1 MNEFLERF
9 AQRPRFD
16 TAVQKRRQSFTVR
29 VGVEDNELD
38 PDAVAGK
45 KQTGISSSS
54 FIVDRTAANEID
66 IKEFLDAIH
75 KTTGIQLGKGSA
87 SDSAFCSFQ
96 SSSEKNAK
104 GRGSSSRAAKAA
116 VSNILETFRIKK
128 LGFKVVLKQ
137 LDIESLEQ
145 EREKPEHQ
153 EEPHKV
159 KRPYKKRANAVDES
173 DNPVYETDAGLAELV
188 ASLKASA
195 QSGNAVSLKASPY
208 YMNNRKHFVTFITG
222 IFEQITRSQTQ
233 TQSGTALAAGE
244 VEVETSKDFDCSDMA
259 STNRKP
265 FSLLYHQ
272 KIVREYLGLYSP
284 YRGLL
289 LYHGLGSGKTCSSI
303 AIAEG
308 LSTHKKIIVMT
319 PASLQKNYV
328 EEIKKCGNDLYKRN
342 QHWVFHDLS
351 KIPKGK
357 TAAEYEKA
365 LLNALGFPEKVMAE
379 DNIVRLNGGGIW
391 VAESGKSENYTTLE
405 QSERDAIDRQIDK
418 MIHNKYKFI
427 NYNGIRLAQWRE
439 RMHKG
444 NYFDNAVIIVDEAH
458 NLVSRIVNKLKSP
471 SSLSMK
477 MYEALLSA
485 NNAKIVLLTGTPII
499 NYPNE
504 LGILFNIL
512 RGYINTFNFPLNTSA
527 AKLKGGV
534 NTATLKKIFDEAGD
548 KVSVHDYLEIKQ
560 MPKPTLV
567 LTRNPFGFVSNRNG
581 TSKYASVSLSLDH
594 GGNISD
600 ADFKTN
606 VTAVLASAGISVD
619 GNVTVTRFKSL
630 PDKMEDFNKLF
641 VKDDGSGIL
650 NPDMFSRRIIG
661 LTSYF
666 RSAQEKLMPKYDPMK
681 DFVRI
686 EVEMSDHQFK
696 LYKKIREDERTQE
709 SGTRKKRAMAGASEL
724 YADTSS
730 TYRIFSRACCNFAF
744 PPDIPRPPQIT
755 DVDEARTEKEVVG
768 ATELAEGIP
777 PSEANKG
784 NAAAKKAPKP
794 KKQQMTERAIDGEV
808 DDDENEENEDD
819 ETNKNRPLSPKEL
832 DTYNERIGNTIK
844 KLAKNADKLLT
855 LEALDAVCSPK
866 FARIF
871 ENINDPDN
879 EGLHLLYSQF
889 RTLEGIGIFKLVM
902 DANGYAEFNVQKDM
916 STGAWARVIKSGDEG
931 KPMYAL
937 YTGTETQEKKELI
950 RNIFNSSWD
959 NLPPSLGLPLH
970 SERKNIYGNVIKLL
984 MITAS
989 GAEGINLRNVRH
1001 VHIMEPYWHPVRT
1014 EQIIGRAVR
1023 ICSHHDLPRELQTV
1037 KVFLYV
1043 MKFTAEQLKP
1053 ASKDDQVTSIIKYD
1067 SSMTTDQK
1075 LLDTSSKKQ
1084 LINQRL
1090 LTVVKASAIDCV
1102 THASKAK
1109 DGTDVQCFKYKTAI
1123 TTDEYAFVPN
1133 INEEQKDADAKRNMI
1148 KEVVGRPIKMEI
1160 GGVMENCILD
1170 ETTQAVYKQSGSTF
1184 IHLGKLVQDETGAR
1198 IEKD

>member
-1 MNEFLERF
+1 MNEFLARF
-9 AQRPRFD
+9 AQRPHVD
-16 TAVQKRRQSFTVR
+16 DSAQKRRQLFTVR
-29 VGVEDNELD
+29 VGV
-38 PDAVAGK
+38 DADADADADATVVTSS
-45 KQTGISSSS
+45 KQ
-54 FIVDRTAANEID
+54 FIVDRTAAKEID

-75 KTTGIQLGKGSA
+75 KTTGIQLGKTA
-87 SDSAFCSFQ
+87 SDGAFCSLPSAQ
-96 SSSEKNAK
+96 KAK
-104 GRGSSSRAAKAA
+104 GRGQLPSSSVAT
-116 VSNILETFRIKK
+116 VLETFRIRK
-128 LGFKVVLKQ
+128 LGFKIVLK
-137 LDIESLEQ
+137 LLVDEAQ
-145 EREKPEHQ
+145 ERERERDR
-153 EEPHKV
+153 EEPHLEKEKV
-159 KRPYKKRANAVDES
+159 KRQYKKRAVVVES
-173 DNPVYETDAGLAELV
+173 EKPVYETDAGIAELV
-188 ASLKASA
+188 AKLKASA
-195 QSGNAVSLKASPY
+195 ESGTALSLKASPY
-208 YMNNRKHFVTFITG
+208 YMNNRKHFTTFITSM
-222 IFEQITRSQTQ
+222 FERYA
-233 TQSGTALAAGE
+233 QSRVGE
-244 VEVETSKDFDCSDMA
+244 VEAEEFDCSDMA

-272 KIVREYLGLYSP
+272 KIVREYLGIYSP

-328 EEIKKCGNDLYKRN
+328 EEIKKCGNDLYKRD

-351 KIPKGK
+351 KLPKDK

-365 LLNALGFPEKVMAE
+365 LLTAIGFPEKVATE

-391 VAESGKSENYTTLE
+391 VAERGKPGNYSTLDE
-405 QSERDAIDRQIDK
+405 SQRTAIDRQIDK
-418 MIHNKYKFI
+418 MIRNKYKFI
-427 NYNGIRLAQWRE
+427 NYNGIRLPQWRE
-439 RMHKG
+439 LMRQSQSG

-458 NLVSRIVNKLKSP
+458 NLVSRIVNKLKSHR
-471 SSLSMK
+471 SLSMQ

-485 NNAKIVLLTGTPII
+485 NNSKIVLLTGTPII

-512 RGYINTFNFPLNTSA
+512 RGYINTFNFALNTSA

-534 NTATLKKIFDEAGD
+534 NAAALKKLFDEAGD
-548 KVSVHDYLEIKQ
+548 KVSVHDYLDFKQ
-560 MPKPTLV
+560 IQQKPTLV
-567 LTRNPFGFVSNRNG
+567 LTRNPFGFVSNRGGSTAASGN
-581 TSKYASVSLSLDH
+581 ASVSLSLTH

-600 ADFKTN
+600 ADFRTN
-606 VTAVLASAGISVD
+606 VTEVLASSGISVD
-619 GNVTVTRFKSL
+619 DTKVTRFKAL
-630 PDKMEDFNKLF
+630 PDKMEEFNELF
-641 VKDDGSGIL
+641 INSDGSGIL

-681 DFVRI
+681 DFVLI

-696 LYKKIREDERTQE
+696 LYKKIREDERSQE
-709 SGTRKKRAMAGASEL
+709 SGTRNKRAMVADL

-744 PPDIPRPPQIT
+744 PPDIPRPLQTT
-755 DVDEARTEKEVVG
+755 DADVKGQEAADAR
-768 ATELAEGIP
+768 ELAKAVAVGIP
-777 PSEANKG
+777 PPAEVDNDKD
-784 NAAAKKAPKP
+784 KKAPKP
-794 KKQQMTERAIDGEV
+794 KNQRMTERAIDGDAD
-808 DDDENEENEDD
+808 DDDENEEPEGDGAK
-819 ETNKNRPLSPKEL
+819 KNNPLSPQEL
-832 DTYNERIGNTIK
+832 DTYNERIGSTIK
-844 KLAKNADKLLT
+844 KLADNAGTFLS
-855 LEALDAVCSPK
+855 LEALDATCSPK

-871 ENINDPDN
+871 ENINDPGN

-902 DANGYAEFNVQKDM
+902 DANGYAEFNVQKDPH
-916 STGAWARVIKSGDEG
+916 TGAWARVIKSGDEG
-931 KPMYAL
+931 KLMYAL

-959 NLPPSLGLPLH
+959 NMPPSLKLPLD
-970 SERKNIYGNVIKLL
+970 SERKNKYGDVIKLL

-1014 EQIIGRAVR
+1014 EQIIGRANR
-1023 ICSHHDLPRELQTV
+1023 ICSHHDLPRALQTV

-1053 ASKDDQVTSIIKYD
+1053 ATKDSQVANIIKYD
-1067 SSMTTDQK
+1067 SSITTDQK

-1102 THASKAK
+1102 MHRSK
-1109 DGTDVQCFKYKTAI
+1109 GGVDVECFRYKTAI
-1123 TTDEYAFVPN
+1123 AIDDYAFVPN
-1133 INEEQKDADAKRNMI
+1133 INEEQKDAAAERNVI
-1148 KEVVGRPIKMEI
+1148 KEVVGRPIKLEI
-1160 GGVMENCILD
+1160 DGVMENCILD
-1170 ETTQAVYKQSGSTF
+1170 ESSQAVYKQSGTTF
-1184 IHLGKLVQDETGAR
+1184 IHLGKLVQDKMGAR
-1198 IEKD
+1198 VERT